1 MRTLGL
7 PTDIEELRNFTFDD
21 YEGARMPLGIAA
33 AIAAGPD
40 PASSLTADQIAM
52 SNPYSV
58 PYSGAS
64 PTLGVQT
71 LTNMYTSGRV
81 PYF

>member
-7 PTDIEELRNFTFDD
+7 PTDIDELRNFTFDD

-33 AIAAGPD
+33 AVAAGPD
-40 PASSLTADQIAM
+40 PALSLAADQIAM
-52 SNPYSV
+52 SNPYGG
-58 PYSGAS
+58 GA

>member
-7 PTDIEELRNFTFDD
+7 PTDIDELRNFTFDD
-21 YEGARMPLGIAA
+21 YEGASMPLGIAA

-40 PASSLTADQIAM
+40 PASSLAADQIAM
-52 SNPYSV
+52 SNPYGN
-58 PYSGAS
+58 PYGVAS

-71 LTNMYTSGRV
+71 LANMYTSGRV

>member
-7 PTDIEELRNFTFDD
+7 PTDIDELRNFTFDD
-21 YEGARMPLGIAA
+21 YEGASMPLGIAA
-33 AIAAGPD
+33 AIALGPD
-40 PASSLTADQIAM
+40 PALSLTADQIAA
-52 SNPYSV
+52 SNPYGV
-58 PYSGAS
+58 AS
-64 PTLGVQT
+64 PTLGVQI